1 MTLLARF
8 LRRLLSSPT
17 VSSVENRHA
26 HLINAWILQA
36 NQSFIHPNCVWKVAD
51 GHPCEGI
58 YQGLNFYD
66 HYVQEIDSTYS
77 AWHEVVDEV
86 RGTPI
91 GGIVVGEYQFRRQA
105 NGLWYTAPF
114 THSYR
119 IHEGQI
125 VGVRYYIGDV
135 YLHLSSSQQLTD
147 PSTFLA
153 FHSLN

>member
-1 MTLLARF
+1 MTLLAHF
-8 LRRLLSSPT
+8 LRRLFSPPV

-36 NQSFIHPNCVWKVAD
+36 DQSLIHPNCVWKLAN

-58 YQGLNFYD
+58 HQGSDFYD
-66 HYVQEIDSTYS
+66 HYIPEIDRTYS
-77 AWHEVVDEV
+77 AWHEVVNEV
-86 RGTPI
+86 IGTPI
-91 GGIVVGEYQFRRQA
+91 GGIVVGEYQFRRQP

-114 THSYR
+114 THFYR

-135 YLHLSSSQQLTD
+135 HMHLSGSQQLTEL
-147 PSTFLA
+147 STLMA